1 MYSFVLVNT
10 FIINPVIIRNKF
22 QLWSHHSAIVTR
34 HNVGHSLGLTD
45 NYAPLL
51 LCENMSE
58 WSPDHLAPGG
68 ARDTPPSRA
77 SLSPPGGICWR
88 TEAELDMV
96 LDITPVSVVTTLVM
110 SAILALYML

>member
-22 QLWSHHSAIVTR
+22 QLWSHHSAIVTQ
-34 HNVGHSLGLTD
+34 SWTD

-51 LCENMSE
+51 LWENMSE

-110 SAILALYML
+110 SAILTLYML